1 VGSSTQRSTFED
13 PTPRPSPHTRGR
25 GLRCAPRQGHR
36 FLVRISRQ
44 HFVLT
49 LGVIALAA
57 LILLLMGRT
66 PICTCGYVKL
76 WHGVTM
82 SSENSQHLSDW
93 YSPSHV
99 IHGFIFFGVL
109 WLVARRTPVGIRLI
123 AATLIESAWEIVEN
137 TPWIINRYREGTI
150 SLDYYGDSVIN
161 STFDVLFMA
170 LGFALAA
177 RLPVWLTIVI
187 AVVMELFVGYLIRD
201 NLTLNVIMLI
211 WPLQAIRD
219 WQAGG

>member
-1 VGSSTQRSTFED
+1 
-13 PTPRPSPHTRGR
+13 
-25 GLRCAPRQGHR
+25 
-36 FLVRISRQ
+36 VRITCR
-44 HFVLT
+44 HLALT

-76 WHGVTM
+76 WHGVTV

-99 IHGFIFFGVL
+99 IHGFIFYGVL
-109 WLVARRTPVGIRLI
+109 WLFARRLPVGIRLI
-123 AATLIESAWEIVEN
+123 AATFIEAAWEIIEN
-137 TPWIINRYREGTI
+137 TDWIINRYREATI

-161 STFDVLFMA
+161 STFDILFMVF
-170 LGFALAA
+170 GFFLAA
-177 RLPVWLTIVI
+177 RLPVWVTVVAAI
-187 AVVMELFVGYLIRD
+187 ALELFVGTIIRD
-201 NLTLNVIMLI
+201 NLTLNVIMLL

-219 WQAGG
+219 WQAGA

>member
-1 VGSSTQRSTFED
+1 MGAPSQRLA
-13 PTPRPSPHTRGR
+13 PH
-25 GLRCAPRQGHR
+25 Q
-36 FLVRISRQ
+36 LV
-44 HFVLT
+44 LA

-99 IHGFIFFGVL
+99 IHGFVFYGAL
-109 WLVARRTPVGIRLI
+109 WLFARRVPVGIRLI
-123 AATLIESAWEIVEN
+123 AATTIEAAWEIFEN
-137 TPWIINRYREGTI
+137 TNWIINRYREATI

-161 STFDVLFMA
+161 SAFDLLFTVFGFVLA
-170 LGFALAA
+170 S
-177 RLPVWLTIVI
+177 RLPVWLTIVLVL
-187 AVVMELFVGYLIRD
+187 AAELFVGYMIRD
-201 NLTLNVIMLI
+201 NLTLNIIMLI